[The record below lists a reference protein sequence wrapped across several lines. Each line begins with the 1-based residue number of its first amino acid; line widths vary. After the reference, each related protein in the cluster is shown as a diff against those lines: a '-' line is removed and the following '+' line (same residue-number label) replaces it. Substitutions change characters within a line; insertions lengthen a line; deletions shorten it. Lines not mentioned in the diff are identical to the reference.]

1 MATDG
6 NHLEVPTTAARS
18 ATKEGVGRYVLAISL
33 ALVIVA
39 FAIAYV
45 FLIR

>member
-6 NHLEVPTTAARS
+6 KHLEVPTTAARS

-33 ALVIVA
+33 VLVVVA
-39 FAIAYV
+39 FALAYLLV
-45 FLIR
+45 R